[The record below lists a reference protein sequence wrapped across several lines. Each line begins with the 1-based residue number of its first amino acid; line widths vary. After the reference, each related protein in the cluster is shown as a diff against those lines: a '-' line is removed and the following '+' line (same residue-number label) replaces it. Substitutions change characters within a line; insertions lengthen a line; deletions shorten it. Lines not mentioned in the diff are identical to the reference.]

1 MQRRLIG
8 ELGRPSRTR
17 DRGRW
22 KRSMSWYKA
31 TPKSRA
37 VRRES
42 ERVVVL
48 RTLEPVAYST
58 THESNPLRSLMV
70 VESGGRFRA
79 LEW

>member
-17 DRGRW
+17 NRSRSE
-22 KRSMSWYKA
+22 RSMSWYKA

-48 RTLEPVAYST
+48 MTPET
-58 THESNPLRSLMV
+58 TQLRARK
-70 VESGGRFRA
+70 GPA
-79 LEW
+79 LR

>member
-48 RTLEPVAYST
+48 RTSET
-58 THESNPLRSLMV
+58 TQLGARKGPALR
-70 VESGGRFRA
+70 
-79 LEW
+79 

>member
-1 MQRRLIG
+1 MQRRLVG

-48 RTLEPVAYST
+48 KTPET
-58 THESNPLRSLMV
+58 TQLGARKGPALR
-70 VESGGRFRA
+70 
-79 LEW
+79 